1 MSRQRS
7 ESTSQ
12 AASRRWK
19 SRIRRFLLTFFFLQ
33 LIVVGTGL
41 YYTDNLNFI
50 FPKKNTN
57 QHVKTTETNKSIEGK
72 DSVKVDLKETLPSVT
87 TPSPSQMNRTSE
99 NTKKNQTEDDILAIK
114 NINTPLEIAEKYEEK
129 TTKTSFPESHKQQT
143 ISVIP
148 QNAEYAP
155 PVKSS
160 PEAIS
165 EEKTDQHV
173 YTVQDKDNLGL
184 ISMKVYGTT
193 TKWRVIANANMAQ
206 LENNPNK
213 IQPGMVLII
222 PPKRD

>member
-1 MSRQRS
+1 MSRQRR

-41 YYTDNLNFI
+41 YYTDNLDFI
-50 FPKKNTN
+50 FPKENTA
-57 QHVKTTETNKSIEGK
+57 QHVKTTEINNPIEEK
-72 DSVKVDLKETLPSVT
+72 DFVKVDLKETLPSVT

-143 ISVIP
+143 LSVIP

-155 PVKSS
+155 PLKSS
-160 PEAIS
+160 PEEIS

-184 ISMKVYGTT
+184 ISMKIYGTH

-206 LENNPNK
+206 LGNNPNK
-213 IQPGMVLII
+213 LQPGMVLII
-222 PPKRD
+222 PPK